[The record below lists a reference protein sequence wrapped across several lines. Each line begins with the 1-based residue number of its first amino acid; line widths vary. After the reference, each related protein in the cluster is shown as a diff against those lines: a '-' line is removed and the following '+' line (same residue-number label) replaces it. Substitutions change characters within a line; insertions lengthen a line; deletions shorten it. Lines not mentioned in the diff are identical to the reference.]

1 MLANSGLDSETFSLV
16 EIFSLVLSFRVFA
29 ASVCAP
35 LKCGDFEKLMV
46 IFRLKETILV
56 YSKEHHSV

>member
-1 MLANSGLDSETFSLV
+1 MFSLV
-16 EIFSLVLSFRVFA
+16 EIFSLVLPFFVLA

-35 LKCGDFEKLMV
+35 LKCGDFEKPMV

-56 YSKEHHSV
+56 YSKEHDSV

>member
-1 MLANSGLDSETFSLV
+1 MFSLV
-16 EIFSLVLSFRVFA
+16 KIFSLVLPFRVLA

-35 LKCGDFEKLMV
+35 LKCGAFEIVMV

-56 YSKEHHSV
+56 YSEEHHSV